1 MVLRSQVLTKD
12 TNIEIEIARMDN
24 TGIDIALIVIDIVIA
39 KYSQQV
45 LISIL
50 LLKGDIGIDIADS
63 KQ

>member
-1 MVLRSQVLTKD
+1 MRLKSQGWTKATD
-12 TNIEIEIARMDN
+12 
-24 TGIDIALIVIDIVIA
+24 TGIDIALIVIDIGIA

-63 KQ
+63 KH

>member
-1 MVLRSQVLTKD
+1 MRLKLQGWTKATD
-12 TNIEIEIARMDN
+12 

-50 LLKGDIGIDIADS
+50 LLKGEAS
-63 KQ
+63 KY

>member
-1 MVLRSQVLTKD
+1 MRLKSQGWTKATD
-12 TNIEIEIARMDN
+12 

-50 LLKGDIGIDIADS
+50 LFAVLFIRHFPGDCLLRIAGF
-63 KQ
+63 